1 MPGERP
7 GLARLA
13 SHREPDFLADVLI
26 RTDSTPQSVAQATG
40 LGVIKSVGVTVPAHN
55 EEDLLPACLRAL
67 RAAAQAVASLPVHVV
82 VVADNCTDRTVQ
94 AAIFR
99 GASVISVSAQA
110 VGTARAA
117 GMKELLR
124 HFSDVERRDL
134 WLATTDADTIVPP
147 TWLERQLRH
156 ADQGWDAVLGTV
168 SVADWTDVP
177 AHLPATFAAHY
188 EFGEGPHPHVHGAN
202 LGIRASRT
210 PGRAVSSHLATA
222 EITLSSAR
230 SRSPVTPYFGPP
242 TSR

>member
-1 MPGERP
+1 M
-7 GLARLA
+7 
-13 SHREPDFLADVLI
+13 
-26 RTDSTPQSVAQATG
+26 
-40 LGVIKSVGVTVPAHN
+40 IKSVGVTVPAHN

-67 RAAAQAVASLPVHVV
+67 RAAAQTVASLPVHVV

-94 AAIFR
+94 AAISG
-99 GASVISVSAQA
+99 GASVISVNAHA

-124 HFSDVERRDL
+124 HFADLDRRDL

-147 TWLERQLRH
+147 AWLERQLRY

-168 SVADWTDVP
+168 SVAEWTDVP

-202 LGIRASRT
+202 LGIRASAYVGAGGFGHLVTAEDHAFVSALTLAGYSVLRAADIAVT
-210 PGRAVSSHLATA
+210 TSARLSGRAPLGFSHLLTKLAADAPRPPA
-222 EITLSSAR
+222 EDSHSKPR
-230 SRSPVTPYFGPP
+230 
-242 TSR
+242 